1 MDILTILAIAIP
13 STLSTITALI
23 HAYVTLKK
31 ATEPPKDEIWETATK
46 LVCNSSVPVL
56 GADEFADMYEQ
67 LKLFKDNGCSMKD
80 ITSLSYAV
88 SLKHKS
94 EQ

>member
-1 MDILTILAIAIP
+1 MPEYIRKEKTKMDILTILAITIP

-46 LVCNSSVPVL
+46 LVCNSTEKNMVCILVL
-56 GADEFADMYEQ
+56 TIMLSISNLLSE
-67 LKLFKDNGCSMKD
+67 CSN
-80 ITSLSYAV
+80 
-88 SLKHKS
+88 
-94 EQ
+94 